1 MKHGFYLL
9 TNHKTYDIIQTL
21 QANNTKLILSSEY
34 KAILSMPQR
43 TNLIQYRPYNGEL
56 RVAEFSPKMV

>member
-1 MKHGFYLL
+1 MVAHESWGLGAQFES
-9 TNHKTYDIIQTL
+9 DIFHH
-21 QANNTKLILSSEY
+21 TKLILSSEY

-43 TNLIQYRPYNGEL
+43 TSLIQYRRYNGEL